1 MQILVV
7 RNDKLGDFILAWPAL
22 ALIHHYRPGWRITAL
37 VPAYTAPLAKLCPW
51 IDDIIIDEGDAATAL
66 ARKLRRQGFA
76 AQLTLFST
84 LRVALAGWLARI
96 PYRLAPATKAAQL
109 LYTQRL
115 TQRRSRSEKPE
126 YAYNLDLA
134 YRLLA
139 DLSGAAPHMT
149 AESADDFLP
158 RELARPLLSVASEK
172 IPDRAAFCTLHHLP
186 GDRPLVFIHP
196 GSGGSANNLSPAQ
209 YAELARRL
217 NRLTPLSFVITA
229 GPREQAI
236 AQELSR
242 QLDAPHAI
250 LDSKGNLESLIAHLM
265 LADLFISNSTG
276 PMHLAGA
283 LDRPTATFF
292 PRHRSAT
299 PLRWQ
304 PLNAPAKRLAFTPPP
319 EAAAE
324 DVSTIDIGNA
334 ANTIFHKFF
343 S

>member
-7 RNDKLGDFILAWPAL
+7 RNDKLGDFMLAWPAF
-22 ALIHHYRPGWRITAL
+22 ALIHHYCPEWHITAL

-51 IDDIIIDEGDAATAL
+51 IDDIIIDEGETATAL
-66 ARKLRRQGFA
+66 ARKLRKRGFA

-84 LRVALAGWLARI
+84 MRIALAGRLAGI
-96 PYRLAPATKAAQL
+96 PYRLAPATKMAQL

-134 YRLLA
+134 YRLLE

-149 AESADDFLP
+149 SEYAGDFLP
-158 RELARPLLSVASEK
+158 RELARPLLQVAAEK
-172 IPDRAAFCTLHHLP
+172 IPDRATFCTLHHLP

-229 GPREQAI
+229 GPQEQAI

-242 QLDAPHAI
+242 QLDTPHVI
-250 LDSKGNLESLIAHLM
+250 LDNKGNLESLIAHLM

-276 PMHLAGA
+276 PMHIAGA

-304 PLNAPAKRLAFTPPP
+304 PLNAPAKRLAITPPQ

-324 DVSTIDIGNA
+324 DVSAINITSA
-334 ANTIFHKFF
+334 ADAIIHKFF